1 MVGLCI
7 VFSAIP
13 VLHST
18 PVPSVTG
25 QSMPTPPTPDQL
37 TVVETY
43 YQNGLL
49 KANISWNFEEGTG

>member
-1 MVGLCI
+1 M

-13 VLHST
+13 VLQST